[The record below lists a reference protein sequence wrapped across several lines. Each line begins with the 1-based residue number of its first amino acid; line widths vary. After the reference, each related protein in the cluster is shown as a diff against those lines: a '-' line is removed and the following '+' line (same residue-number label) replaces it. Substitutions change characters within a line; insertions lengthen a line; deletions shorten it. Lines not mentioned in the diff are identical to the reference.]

1 MRVIEFIKYLS
12 KLGYVVNEC
21 PKSKDYIVFSR
32 KLYLGAF
39 QPDRGNII
47 FWFNDN
53 CILPARD
60 FMLDGL
66 DTSEIRV
73 SKPHKH
79 IVIIKGFKHV

>member
-1 MRVIEFIKYLS
+1 MKLKEFIDYLYKARYTVFDS
-12 KLGYVVNEC
+12 PDG
-21 PKSKDYIVFSR
+21 KDHMVFSR
-32 KLYLGAF
+32 RLYLGSYQA
-39 QPDRGNII
+39 DRGNIV

-66 DTSEIRV
+66 DTFEMRISR
-73 SKPHKH
+73 PYKH

>member
-1 MRVIEFIKYLS
+1 MKLKEFTDYLFES
-12 KLGYVVNEC
+12 GYIVNSC
-21 PKSKDYIVFSR
+21 PVGNDYIVFSR

-39 QPDRGNII
+39 KPDRGNIV

-66 DTSEIRV
+66 DTTELYIRYPY
-73 SKPHKH
+73 KR